1 MSNHRFNHSSLH
13 TLLYHILVIPL
24 HPALVAVDTPAV
36 TVHLSDRLVDELVRG
51 PVRRDDRLGRVASE
65 VGMQQ
70 RQADADDA
78 EAGLDGA
85 PDVEG
90 PGAALPGGPV
100 VQLHDAG
107 DGGAGGKVSGN
118 LWVRFRGGVK

>member
-1 MSNHRFNHSSLH
+1 M
-13 TLLYHILVIPL
+13 IPL
-24 HPALVAVDTPAV
+24 HPTLVAAEAAAV
-36 TVHLSDRLVDELVRG
+36 IVHLRDGLVDELVRG
-51 PVRRDDRLGRVASE
+51 AVRRDDRLGRVASE

-85 PDVEG
+85 PDIEG

-107 DGGAGGKVSGN
+107 DGGAGWEG
-118 LWVRFRGGVK
+118 